1 MGKINWGRVILGGIV
16 AGVVID
22 LVAYVVNSYVWAQ
35 QNDAMMRRLNIQL
48 RPHAIPVFLL
58 EGLLLG
64 IAAVWAYSV
73 ARPRYGAGPKTAV
86 ITALGVWFIGSF
98 LPTVDNWAIG
108 IVHSRMACAGT
119 LVDLVTLI
127 VASLIGASLY
137 KEAGGA
143 TPGVAAR

>member
-1 MGKINWGRVILGGIV
+1 
-16 AGVVID
+16 
-22 LVAYVVNSYVWAQ
+22 
-35 QNDAMMRRLNIQL
+35 
-48 RPHAIPVFLL
+48 PHAIPVFLL

-73 ARPRYGAGPKTAV
+73 ARSRYGAGPKTAV